1 MSCRQ
6 DSDEVMDLHNWSNK
20 FDLQNKLNVLILTV
34 SHRRK
39 MVLASVSLDAD
50 RQASVSQR

>member
-6 DSDEVMDLHNWSNK
+6 DSDGVMDLHNWSNK